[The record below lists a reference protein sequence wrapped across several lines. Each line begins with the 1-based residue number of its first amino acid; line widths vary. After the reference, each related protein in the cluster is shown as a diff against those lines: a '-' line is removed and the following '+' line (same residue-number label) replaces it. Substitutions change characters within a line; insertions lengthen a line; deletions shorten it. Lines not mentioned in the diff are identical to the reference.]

1 MLRPLAF
8 LGYSVLLVLSLSEV
22 FILALPLVEHLSS
35 IRPIVLLL

>member
-8 LGYSVLLVLSLSEV
+8 LGYSVLLVLYLSEV
-22 FILALPLVEHLSS
+22 FILPLPLVEHLSS